1 MPFKTAKQ
9 KKAIDA
15 AAHNPKIAK
24 NLGINMKDAKKMSA
38 HGKGQKFNET
48 QEDPP
53 FDGPYSKAG
62 EVKKDRYGNII
73 KDKNIAK
80 HLAKKGRA
88 EVEKTTDKKVK
99 EAVIT
104 SGPNKGKQWS
114 PKTPGPTNPNYKPFD
129 KNGIPS
135 PDDGATAPPPGYKA
149 PKSMKKAE
157 VDSDTTVAATDDQE
171 LNASMEHKGKKVK
184 EAKKNDGNLAN
195 NAKPYDKVTRGD
207 VIAGRL
213 GKDEM
218 GGKKV
223 KEELKGGQKK
233 LDVNH
238 NNKIDGDDLAKL
250 RSKKKV
256 KESTEAQ
263 LLRIAKQAMDTV
275 KALREA
281 KQEAARIKHMP
292 ISESDEYFA
301 GLQSRLNKQ
310 IKG

>member
-1 MPFKTAKQ
+1 MPYKTAKQ

-38 HGKGQKFNET
+38 HGKGQTKFNET

-53 FDGPYSKAG
+53 FDGPYTKAG
-62 EVKKDRYGNII
+62 EVKKDRYGNVI

-114 PKTPGPTNPNYKPFD
+114 PKTPGPTNKDYKPFD

-135 PDDGATAPPPGYKA
+135 PDDGATAPPPGYK
-149 PKSMKKAE
+149 PPQSKSMKKAE
-157 VDSDTTVAATDDQE
+157 VTTDTPDDQE
-171 LNASMEHKGKKVK
+171 LTASMEHKGKKVK
-184 EAKKNDGNLAN
+184 EAKKGDGNLAN

-218 GGKKV
+218 GGK
-223 KEELKGGQKK
+223 
-233 LDVNH
+233 
-238 NNKIDGDDLAKL
+238 
-250 RSKKKV
+250 KKKV

>member
-1 MPFKTAKQ
+1 
-9 KKAIDA
+9 
-15 AAHNPKIAK
+15 
-24 NLGINMKDAKKMSA
+24 MKDAKKMSA

-104 SGPNKGKQWS
+104 SGPNKGKEWS
-114 PKTPGPTNPNYKPFD
+114 QKTMGPTNPAFK
-129 KNGIPS
+129 KKA
-135 PDDGATAPPPGYKA
+135 PDPRFYNPDGESAPPT
-149 PKSMKKAE
+149 KSKPVKKAE
-157 VDSDTTVAATDDQE
+157 VDTDTTVAATDDQE
-171 LNASMEHKGKKVK
+171 ITASMKRNGKQVDETKKETYTINGKKCTK
-184 EAKKNDGNLAN
+184 AEYDAEMKKAGKKPSKKVDEEKGDGNLAN

-218 GGKKV
+218 GGK
-223 KEELKGGQKK
+223 
-233 LDVNH
+233 
-238 NNKIDGDDLAKL
+238 
-250 RSKKKV
+250 KKKV

>member
-1 MPFKTAKQ
+1 MPYKTAKQ

-62 EVKKDRYGNII
+62 EVKKDRYGNVI

-104 SGPNKGKQWS
+104 SGPNKGKEWS
-114 PKTPGPTNPNYKPFD
+114 QKTMGPTNPAFK
-129 KNGIPS
+129 KKA
-135 PDDGATAPPPGYKA
+135 PDPRFYDPDGESAPPT
-149 PKSMKKAE
+149 KSKPVKKAE
-157 VDSDTTVAATDDQE
+157 VGTADTDVAVNDTDNQE
-171 LNASMEHKGKKVK
+171 ITASMEHKGKKVK
-184 EAKKNDGNLAN
+184 EGKKGDGNLAN

-213 GKDEM
+213 GKDEK
-218 GGKKV
+218 GGK
-223 KEELKGGQKK
+223 
-233 LDVNH
+233 
-238 NNKIDGDDLAKL
+238 A
-250 RSKKKV
+250 KKKV
-256 KESTEAQ
+256 KESTETQ

>member
-38 HGKGQKFNET
+38 HGKGQTKFNET

-53 FDGPYSKAG
+53 FDGPYTKAG
-62 EVKKDRYGNII
+62 EVKKDRYGNVI

-104 SGPNKGKQWS
+104 SGPNKGKEWS
-114 PKTPGPTNPNYKPFD
+114 PKTMGPTNPAFK
-129 KNGIPS
+129 KKA
-135 PDDGATAPPPGYKA
+135 PDPRFYDPDGESAPPT
-149 PKSMKKAE
+149 KSKPVKKAE
-157 VDSDTTVAATDDQE
+157 VGTDTTVAVNDTDDQE

-218 GGKKV
+218 GGK
-223 KEELKGGQKK
+223 
-233 LDVNH
+233 
-238 NNKIDGDDLAKL
+238 
-250 RSKKKV
+250 KKKV

>member
-1 MPFKTAKQ
+1 MPYKTAKQ

-88 EVEKTTDKKVK
+88 EVEKTTDTKVK
-99 EAVIT
+99 EAVVT
-104 SGPNKGKQWS
+104 SGPHKGKQWS
-114 PKTPGPTNPNYKPFD
+114 PKTPGPTNPNFKD
-129 KNGIPS
+129 DGSMGPS
-135 PDDGATAPPPGYKA
+135 DGATAPPPGYKPPK

-157 VDSDTTVAATDDQE
+157 VGSDTAVAVNDTDDQE
-171 LNASMEHKGKKVK
+171 LTASMEHKGKKVK

-218 GGKKV
+218 GGK
-223 KEELKGGQKK
+223 
-233 LDVNH
+233 
-238 NNKIDGDDLAKL
+238 
-250 RSKKKV
+250 KKKV

>member
-1 MPFKTAKQ
+1 MQYKTAKQ

-62 EVKKDRYGNII
+62 EVKKDRFGNVI

-104 SGPNKGKQWS
+104 SGPNKGKEWS
-114 PKTPGPTNPNYKPFD
+114 PKTMGPTNPAFK
-129 KNGIPS
+129 KKA
-135 PDDGATAPPPGYKA
+135 PDPRFYDPDGESAPPT
-149 PKSMKKAE
+149 KSKPVKKAE
-157 VDSDTTVAATDDQE
+157 VGTDTTVAVNDTDDQE
-171 LNASMEHKGKKVK
+171 LNASMEHNGKKVK

-218 GGKKV
+218 GGKKKKSKKV
-223 KEELKGGQKK
+223 AEGWTHDSLAAQLFESGDEYVVSLHNRLAKQLKG
-233 LDVNH
+233 
-238 NNKIDGDDLAKL
+238 
-250 RSKKKV
+250 
-256 KESTEAQ
+256 
-263 LLRIAKQAMDTV
+263 
-275 KALREA
+275 
-281 KQEAARIKHMP
+281 
-292 ISESDEYFA
+292 
-301 GLQSRLNKQ
+301 
-310 IKG
+310 